1 MSGAFVEGV
10 GLIAPGLP
18 SWHAAQ
24 PVLRG
29 ASGYVPAPIG
39 TVQSELLPANE
50 RRRAPLGVRLALR
63 AAQDATAESG
73 LVPATL
79 ASVFASSDADIEII
93 HRICFA
99 LAEPARTVS
108 PTDFHNSVHNAA
120 SGYWSI
126 GTASRGASSAVSA
139 YDFNL
144 AAGLRET
151 LALLSCDDTDALLV
165 LYDVPPPPPLYA
177 KRPVAQPAAVALLFT
192 RARTS
197 RTIAHLALCDA
208 SNEDTMRDEGLEE
221 LRRANPAA
229 RALPLLEALAAQRSS
244 VIGVRQYDARCIG
257 IRVEA

>member
-1 MSGAFVEGV
+1 M
-10 GLIAPGLP
+10 P
-18 SWHAAQ
+18 SWRVAQ

-29 ASGYVPAPIG
+29 AIGYVPAPLGAI
-39 TVQSELLPANE
+39 QSELLPANE

-63 AAQDATAESG
+63 AAQDATHEST

-93 HRICFA
+93 HRICVA
-99 LAEPARTVS
+99 LAEPARAVS

-120 SGYWSI
+120 AGYWSI
-126 GTASRGASSAVSA
+126 GTAARGASSAVSA
-139 YDFNL
+139 YNFNL

-165 LYDVPPPPPLYA
+165 LYDVPPPAPLYA
-177 KRPVAQPAAVALLFT
+177 KRPVAQPAAVALLLT

-197 RTIAHLALCDA
+197 LTIAHLALCDA
-208 SNEDTMRDEGLEE
+208 GHEDTMRDKGLEE

-229 RALPLLEALAAQRSS
+229 RALPLLEALATQRSG
-244 VIGVRQYDARCIG
+244 VIGVRQYDDRYIG